1 MAVNVEKIMSMI
13 MVDSETIRGYADD
26 EVGFMNRILVVDDD
40 LDLCE
45 LLAKYLQR
53 EGFEF
58 DMVHNGNEGLEQALS
73 GNYALVIL
81 DVMLPEMN
89 GFEILRQLRN
99 KSNLP
104 VLMLTARG
112 DDIDRI
118 VGLEMGADDYL
129 AKPFNPRELIARIR
143 AILRRA
149 PLEAG
154 ESTTS
159 SLQRLVIGDV
169 ELNKSTRVVTRG
181 NEQLTLTTVE
191 FDLLEILMR
200 SAGQIV
206 TREDLVKSI
215 LGRNFTP
222 YDRSIDTHVSNLRK
236 KLGHYLDGIERIKT
250 IRSIGYIYANPQDEN
265 RE

>member
-1 MAVNVEKIMSMI
+1 
-13 MVDSETIRGYADD
+13 
-26 EVGFMNRILVVDDD
+26 MNRILIVDDD

-58 DMVHNGNEGLEQALS
+58 DMVHSGNQGVEQALN
-73 GNYALVIL
+73 GDYALVIL
-81 DVMLPEMN
+81 DVMLPGMN
-89 GFEILRQLRN
+89 GFEILRSLRN
-99 KSNLP
+99 RSNLP

-112 DDIDRI
+112 DDVDRI

-129 AKPFNPRELIARIR
+129 PKPFNPRELIARIR
-143 AILRRA
+143 AILRRVQTELNEAA
-149 PLEAG
+149 PA
-154 ESTTS
+154 TP
-159 SLQRLVIGDV
+159 QRLVIGDV
-169 ELNKSTRVVTRG
+169 ELDKGTRIVRRG
-181 NEQLTLTTVE
+181 GEQLALTTVE
-191 FDLLEILMR
+191 FDLLYILMR

-206 TREDLVKSI
+206 TREELVKSI

-250 IRSIGYIYANPQDEN
+250 IRSIGYIYANPGNEPK
-265 RE
+265 E

>member
-1 MAVNVEKIMSMI
+1 
-13 MVDSETIRGYADD
+13 MVPLDSETISGAIRS
-26 EVGFMNRILVVDDD
+26 EVKTMNRILVVDDD

-53 EGFEF
+53 EGFES
-58 DMVHNGNEGLEQALS
+58 DMAHNGTQGVERALS
-73 GNYALVIL
+73 GEYALVIL
-81 DVMLPEMN
+81 DVMLPGMN
-89 GFEILRQLRN
+89 GFEILRSLRN

-112 DDIDRI
+112 DDVDRI

-129 AKPFNPRELIARIR
+129 PKPFNPRELIARIR

-149 PLEAG
+149 KP
-154 ESTTS
+154 ESS
-159 SLQRLVIGDV
+159 DLPAAAPQRLAVGDV
-169 ELNKSTRVVTRG
+169 ELDKGTRLVTRG
-181 NEQLTLTTVE
+181 GESLALTTVE

-206 TREDLVKSI
+206 TREELVKTI

-250 IRSIGYIYANPQDEN
+250 IRSIGYIYANPGDEAK
-265 RE
+265 E

>member
-1 MAVNVEKIMSMI
+1 VKAAEIILMI
-13 MVDSETIRGYADD
+13 ALSSEAIRGTFDG
-26 EVGFMNRILVVDDD
+26 EVGAMNRILIVDDD

-45 LLAKYLQR
+45 LLAKYMQR

-58 DMVHNGNEGLEQALS
+58 DMVHNGNQGVDQALAKD
-73 GNYALVIL
+73 YALVIL
-81 DVMLPEMN
+81 DVMLPGMN
-89 GFEILRQLRN
+89 GFEILRSLRS

-112 DDIDRI
+112 DDVDRI

-129 AKPFNPRELIARIR
+129 SKPFNPRELIARIR
-143 AILRRA
+143 AILRRSKA
-149 PLEAG
+149 EAS
-154 ESTTS
+154 ETAAS
-159 SLQRLVIGDV
+159 SPQRLTLGDV
-169 ELNKSTRVVTRG
+169 ELDKGTRAVTRG
-181 NEQLTLTTVE
+181 GEPLALTTVE

-206 TREDLVKSI
+206 TREELVKSI

-250 IRSIGYIYANPQDEN
+250 IRSVGYIYASPSDEPK
-265 RE
+265 E

>member
-1 MAVNVEKIMSMI
+1 MT
-13 MVDSETIRGYADD
+13 DGETITGCIDD
-26 EVGFMNRILVVDDD
+26 EVGFMSRILVVDDD

-58 DMVHNGNEGLEQALS
+58 DMVHNGTQGVEQALN

-81 DVMLPEMN
+81 DVMLPGMN

-112 DDIDRI
+112 DDVDRI

-129 AKPFNPRELIARIR
+129 PKPFNPRELIARIR

-149 PLEAG
+149 PSDVNETAA
-154 ESTTS
+154 S

-181 NEQLTLTTVE
+181 GEQLPLTTVE

-206 TREDLVKSI
+206 SREDLVKSI

-236 KLGHYLDGIERIKT
+236 KLGHYIDGIERIKT
-250 IRSIGYIYANPQDEN
+250 IRSIGYIYANPQDGN